1 MLIRELLA
9 KKKVTDLREIAKAS
23 GLKGYSKLKKD
34 DLTSLIEE
42 AIINE
47 EYVQKVVFFANN
59 RELALFERKLTENV
73 PFVEDDIISYL
84 YMYKSLFYFMNEENP
99 DENEFLIP
107 DDIKALYEKVFTKEF
122 KSKRDRFQLVADY
135 IVANANMYGMVPVEQ
150 VVKTFNE
157 QNKTQTNGEEVLKV
171 YNLISGVKQIFYKLV
186 DGQFVHE
193 AVLEEN
199 GMSILAGKQGNKPY
213 YVPSK
218 EILINYARE
227 EYFERSMAFE
237 ALVAF
242 LEHNVIEDDILTEK
256 ICTEIQYLYC
266 FGEELQQ
273 GITVLEDYGIEMEE
287 DQLKIVIDLLVNVY
301 NNSRFWE
308 NRGFSPVEMNAIE
321 NVDAAVGIS
330 ANNTIEKA
338 KKVGRNDKCPCGSGK
353 KYKFCCGK

>member
-9 KKKVTDLREIAKAS
+9 KKKVADLRELAKAS

-47 EYVQKVVFFANN
+47 EYVQKVVFFANE

-73 PFVEDDIISYL
+73 PFVEDDLISYL
-84 YMYKSLFYFMNEENP
+84 YLYKSLFYFVNEENE

-122 KSKRDRFQLVADY
+122 KQKRDRFQLVSDY
-135 IVANANMYGMVPVEQ
+135 ITANVNMYGLVPVEQ

-157 QNKTQTNGEEVLKV
+157 QNKQQTNEEEILKV
-171 YNLISGVKQIFYKLV
+171 YDLISGVKQIFYKLV
-186 DGQFVHE
+186 DHRFVHE

-199 GMSILAGKQGNKPY
+199 GISILESKQGNKPY
-213 YVPSK
+213 YVPAK
-218 EILINYARE
+218 DVLLCYARE
-227 EYFERSMAFE
+227 EFFERSKAFE
-237 ALVAF
+237 ALVVY
-242 LEHNVIEDDILTEK
+242 LEHNVIEDEMLTEK

-266 FGEELQQ
+266 FGEELSQ

-287 DQLKIVIDLLVNVY
+287 EQLKVVIDLLVNVY
-301 NNSRFWE
+301 NSSRFWE
-308 NRGFSPVEMNAIE
+308 NRGFSPNEMNNIE
-321 NVDAAVGIS
+321 EIEAAVG
-330 ANNTIEKA
+330 AVNTTIHKG
-338 KKVGRNDKCPCGSGK
+338 KKVGRNDKCPCGSGM